1 MNSTDAGGA
10 MATLE
15 TPTAANLKQCL
26 APLGQLLAHASDAYF
41 AVDGDWR
48 FIYVNRKAEELFDR
62 PAHSLLGRVIWDQFP
77 SLKSTPFEDIY
88 RAAVAGKISGTV
100 QGYWSPRQR
109 WYEMHADPSAD
120 GVFVRF
126 TDITARRRQ
135 EDDRQRALER
145 ERSLRHAAEQAS
157 LTKDEFLATLSHEM
171 RTPLN
176 AILGWSHLIRIAD
189 NRQEIETGL
198 DVIERNARAQ
208 SKIIE
213 DLLDMSRI
221 ISGKIRLD
229 LQPVDLPSLV
239 EAAVASLQ
247 PNATAKEIRLECV
260 IEPLKDSLVRGDAN
274 RLQQILTNLL
284 NNAIKFTPRGGR
296 VQVMLQPAD
305 TQIQI
310 SVADTGEGICPKF
323 LPHVFDRFRQADAS
337 TTRRHGGLGLG
348 LAIVKQLVEMH
359 GGAVHAYSDGIG
371 RGATM
376 VLNLPIAI
384 SDRRPVTESADGQ
397 TAAAAAPRETEWVN
411 LGGLKVLVVDDEDDC
426 RELLQRLLENAGASV
441 VACTSASEALRRI
454 AGDDFGLIVSD
465 IGMPNE
471 DGYSLIHKV
480 RAALAG
486 RCLDVPAV
494 ALTAYAR
501 KEDRVAALAAGYQI
515 HVPKPI
521 EPAELLASI
530 ARLVR
535 EGAST
540 D

>member
-1 MNSTDAGGA
+1 
-10 MATLE
+10 
-15 TPTAANLKQCL
+15 
-26 APLGQLLAHASDAYF
+26 
-41 AVDGDWR
+41 
-48 FIYVNRKAEELFDR
+48 
-62 PAHSLLGRVIWDQFP
+62 
-77 SLKSTPFEDIY
+77 
-88 RAAVAGKISGTV
+88 
-100 QGYWSPRQR
+100 
-109 WYEMHADPSAD
+109 
-120 GVFVRF
+120 
-126 TDITARRRQ
+126 
-135 EDDRQRALER
+135 
-145 ERSLRHAAEQAS
+145 
-157 LTKDEFLATLSHEM
+157 
-171 RTPLN
+171 
-176 AILGWSHLIRIAD
+176 
-189 NRQEIETGL
+189 
-198 DVIERNARAQ
+198 
-208 SKIIE
+208 
-213 DLLDMSRI
+213 
-221 ISGKIRLD
+221 
-229 LQPVDLPSLV
+229 
-239 EAAVASLQ
+239 
-247 PNATAKEIRLECV
+247 V